1 MSKIEEFEIGKKYKI
16 NWSYPFTIYEINY
29 NINQGF
35 DIEKFCLLQE
45 NPSYN
50 KFNLKFEFLGMGYHP
65 SGHFHKEF
73 AKVKI
78 GEDILLIPHQL
89 LTK

>member
-1 MSKIEEFEIGKKYKI
+1 MPKIEELKIGKKYKI
-16 NWSYPFTIYEINY
+16 NWSYPFTICETNY

-35 DIEKFCLLQE
+35 DIEKFCLFQK
-45 NPSYN
+45 NPNYN

-73 AKVKI
+73 AKVNI
-78 GEDILLIPHQL
+78 DGDILLIPHQL
-89 LTK
+89 LIK